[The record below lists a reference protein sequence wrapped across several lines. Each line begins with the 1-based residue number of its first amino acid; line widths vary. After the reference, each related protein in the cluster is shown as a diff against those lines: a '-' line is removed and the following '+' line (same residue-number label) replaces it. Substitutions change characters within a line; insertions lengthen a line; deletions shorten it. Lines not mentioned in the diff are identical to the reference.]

1 MPYSLSSQSCSRCLT
16 LKQLPTLERVI
27 LTLVIKRLLFGC
39 SRVSQSKTNGA
50 KTNGAQAPFKGRIK
64 MEPNYEPAESEP
76 YDIEAAEA
84 YDDYMADQYDVE
96 KDRLGE

>member
-1 MPYSLSSQSCSRCLT
+1 MQDPD
-16 LKQLPTLERVI
+16 
-27 LTLVIKRLLFGC
+27 
-39 SRVSQSKTNGA
+39 
-50 KTNGAQAPFKGRIK
+50 
-64 MEPNYEPAESEP
+64 YEKIENEP

>member
-1 MPYSLSSQSCSRCLT
+1 MRNSAAKKSGRKRGASP
-16 LKQLPTLERVI
+16 
-27 LTLVIKRLLFGC
+27 IKG
-39 SRVSQSKTNGA
+39 K
-50 KTNGAQAPFKGRIK
+50 IK

-96 KDRLGE
+96 RDRALED